1 MKKIKNYKILNLEI
15 LISNFDT
22 YHICKLVIE
31 KMCNLSKEIEKGHI
45 ELQDEMDYYA
55 YLYET
60 FYKYEKIFKK
70 N

>member
-1 MKKIKNYKILNLEI
+1 
-15 LISNFDT
+15 
-22 YHICKLVIE
+22 
-31 KMCNLSKEIEKGHI
+31 MCNLSKEIEKGHI